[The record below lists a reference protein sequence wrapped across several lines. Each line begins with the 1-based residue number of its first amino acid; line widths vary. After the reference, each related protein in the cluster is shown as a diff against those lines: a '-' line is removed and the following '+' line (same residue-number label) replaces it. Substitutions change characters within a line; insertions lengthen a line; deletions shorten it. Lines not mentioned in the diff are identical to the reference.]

1 MKNTRSTS
9 KSASDKRARIER
21 AAASSDPR
29 SLIKL
34 AAGAAEADQ
43 RAEQAERVAERERAW
58 RHLRQVDMPLSEEEM
73 ALIGELGAVHDEV
86 DEAWADDFHDLSRA
100 LAVVSAARA
109 ERLSRSLGDAEPRP
123 ETPREVAKL
132 DGMPLARAAKRR
144 AVQRRIGALA
154 IDARSSGRSLRMERR
169 DMEDD
174 AWRRLADEVLF
185 PPIPARESD
194 AGAALAPTASIEP
207 VGAICCACGEPCL
220 DPEPCSSGGGRCSAC
235 VSGGARC
242 MGCAG
247 ACGAVDETE
256 PSGPSNGCGAPGGLG
271 MGVGGVGRDTGGR
284 KSWCRCGRAGCCGC
298 PDCAAAAGVG
308 DADAKA
314 PESSADVADA
324 SLGSSSRLRSLLI
337 LALGLLL
344 MALALSLA

>member
-9 KSASDKRARIER
+9 KSASDNRARIER

-34 AAGAAEADQ
+34 AAGAAEADE
-43 RAEQAERVAERERAW
+43 RAEQAERERAW

-73 ALIGELGAVHDEV
+73 ALIGELGAGHDEV
-86 DEAWADDFHDLSRA
+86 GEAWADDFHDLSRA

-109 ERLSRSLGDAEPRP
+109 ERLSRSIGDAEPGA

-154 IDARSSGRSLRMERR
+154 IDAKLSGRSLRMERR

-185 PPIPARESD
+185 PPISQRESD
-194 AGAALAPTASIEP
+194 AGATLAPTASVAP

-242 MGCAG
+242 MGCGG

-256 PSGPSNGCGAPGGLG
+256 PSGPSNGCGGPGGLG
-271 MGVGGVGRDTGGR
+271 MGGVGWDAGR
-284 KSWCRCGRAGCCGC
+284 RNSWCRCGRAGCCGC
-298 PDCAAAAGVG
+298 PDSAAVAGVG

-324 SLGSSSRLRSLLI
+324 SLGSSSRLRSVLI
-337 LALGLLL
+337 LALGLFL